1 MTIRR
6 GDTNALFECGTQPVS
21 SAVGES
27 VKPWYRQS
35 CEVNSMST
43 KRELF
48 WSLTVVF
55 ALLAIWVALILSD
68 YVRRPL

>member
-1 MTIRR
+1 
-6 GDTNALFECGTQPVS
+6 
-21 SAVGES
+21 
-27 VKPWYRQS
+27 
-35 CEVNSMST
+35 MST